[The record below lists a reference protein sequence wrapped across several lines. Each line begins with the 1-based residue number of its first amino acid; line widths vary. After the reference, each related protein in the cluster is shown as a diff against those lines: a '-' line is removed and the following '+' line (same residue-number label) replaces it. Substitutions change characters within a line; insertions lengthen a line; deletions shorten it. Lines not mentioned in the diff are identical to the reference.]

1 MANLVAAR
9 LSAIFRADHGLD
21 DSVNVFSIATPA
33 VPKLKG
39 ELAPYWVNV
48 TDQTQAQTTQN
59 EITYGIAFVTGYNN
73 RCDLTSRGTVV
84 TIKYPTGVA
93 ALDY

>member
-1 MANLVAAR
+1 MANLVADR
-9 LSAIFRADHGLD
+9 LSAIFRTEHGLD

-39 ELAPYWVNV
+39 ELAPFWVNV

-59 EITYGIAFVTGYNN
+59 EITYGIAFSAGYNN
-73 RCDLTSRGTVV
+73 RIDWTTYGTVIL
-84 TIKYPTGVA
+84 IKYPTGVA
-93 ALDY
+93 DLDY